1 MSPHPAKRLLKV
13 ITVLLLIFQLV
24 TKPFDHKTHSDSRG
38 KKTDVYQKKFHQE
51 SESQELE

>member
-24 TKPFDHKTHSDSRG
+24 AKPFDHKTHNVSRG
-38 KKTDVYQKKFHQE
+38 KKTDVYQKKCHQE